1 MSLGKISFRSSIFV
15 LDETIAQQFI
25 KKEKNPRW
33 MDNRNKI
40 GKLIDKKISAL

>member
-1 MSLGKISFRSSIFV
+1 MSLGKLSFRSSIFV

-33 MDNRNKI
+33 MDYRNK
-40 GKLIDKKISAL
+40 DR